1 MTLSQSRTYT
11 VEAVDLS
18 TASDDLLREVNDL
31 SNEMTRESV
40 PEDPPR
46 AVAVLTRRV
55 RNRPKMFRIR
65 DWLVR
70 ASDGR
75 LVARGFLVRFDADT
89 HQHLREASIDVL
101 PAHRRKGIGR
111 MLFREIV
118 AAAGD
123 VNDIVIEFYTNDR
136 VPAGAAFLK
145 HIGAQEKLPSHMN
158 HLDLSELDRT
168 MVRAWTAL
176 DPKGYRLV
184 WIDGDVPPELLNHVI
199 VAYDTMNTAPRGD
212 MAVDDWHTTPEQ
224 IREWDRTRRA
234 TGRQRLIALA
244 IHEASGDTAG
254 YTELNYDPE
263 VPHVIWQQGTA
274 VVPAHRSQGIGKW
287 IKGAMLERAL
297 RDWPA
302 ARLVRTGNAD
312 SNAPMLAINT
322 RLGFK
327 PAWSVAIWEI
337 GITDARRYA
346 GGSELRRT

>member
-1 MTLSQSRTYT
+1 MPVSPARTYT

-31 SNEMTRESV
+31 SNEMTGESI

-46 AVAVLTRRV
+46 PVAVLARRV
-55 RNRPKMFRIR
+55 RNRPKMFRTR
-65 DWLVR
+65 DWLAR
-70 ASDGR
+70 TSDGR
-75 LVARGFLVRFDADT
+75 LVGRGFLARFDADT
-89 HQHLREASIDVL
+89 NQHLREASIDVL

-123 VNDIVIEFYTNDR
+123 VDDIVIEFYTNDR
-136 VPAGAAFLK
+136 VPSGPAFLK
-145 HIGAQEKLPSHMN
+145 HVGAKEKLASQMN

-168 MVRAWTAL
+168 MVREWTAL
-176 DPKGYRLV
+176 DPNGYRLV
-184 WIDGDVPPELLNHVI
+184 WIDGDVPPELMSNVI

-212 MAVDDWHTTPEQ
+212 MAMDDWHTTPEQ
-224 IREWDRTRRA
+224 IHEWDRTRRA

-244 IHEASGDTAG
+244 IHQASGETAG
-254 YTELNYDPE
+254 YTELNYDPDI
-263 VPHVIWQQGTA
+263 PHIIWQQGTA

-287 IKGAMLERAL
+287 IKAAMLERAI

-312 SNAPMLAINT
+312 SNAPMLAINA

-337 GITDARRYA
+337 GIADARRYSR
-346 GGSELRRT
+346 GS

>member
-1 MTLSQSRTYT
+1 MPAMRLSPSRMYT

-18 TASDDLLREVNDL
+18 TASDELLREANDL
-31 SNEMTRESV
+31 SNEMSRESV

-46 AVAVLTRRV
+46 PFEVLARRV
-55 RNRPKMFRIR
+55 RNRPRMLRVR
-65 DWLVR
+65 DWLAR
-70 ASDGR
+70 TSDGR
-75 LVARGFLVRFDADT
+75 VVARSYMVRFEADT
-89 HQHLREASIDVL
+89 NQHLREANIDVL
-101 PAHRRKGIGR
+101 PAHRRKGVAR

-123 VNDIVIEFYTNDR
+123 TDDIVIEFYTNDR
-136 VPAGAAFLK
+136 VPAGPAFLK
-145 HIGAQEKLPSHMN
+145 RVGAKAKLASHMN

-168 MVRAWTAL
+168 MVREWTAL
-176 DPKGYRLV
+176 DPQGYRLA
-184 WIDGDVPPELLNHVI
+184 WIDGDVPPELMNNVI
-199 VAYDTMNTAPRGD
+199 VAYDTMNTAPRD
-212 MAVDDWHTTPEQ
+212 EMAVDDWHTTPEQ
-224 IREWDRTRRA
+224 IQEWDRTRRA
-234 TGRQRLIALA
+234 TGRRRLIALA
-244 IHEASGDTAG
+244 IHEASGETAG

-263 VPHVIWQQGTA
+263 IPHVIWQQGTA

-287 IKGAMLERAL
+287 IKGAMLERAT

-337 GITDARRYA
+337 GIADARRYA
-346 GGSELRRT
+346 RGS